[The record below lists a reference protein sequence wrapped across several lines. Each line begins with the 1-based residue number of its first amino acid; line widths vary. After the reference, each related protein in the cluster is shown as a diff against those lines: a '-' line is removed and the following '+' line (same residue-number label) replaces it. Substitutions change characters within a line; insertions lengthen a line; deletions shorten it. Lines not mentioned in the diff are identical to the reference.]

1 MEEHVIVAARIA
13 AMAGQDDALSGIAAY
28 TEDGALSA
36 IGLTPAM
43 GTDLVVQILRL
54 AYEAG
59 LPPAQP
65 LGAEAELECIACHRI
80 DLIGSADSSM
90 AAMVLRIGKESL
102 HDLLLRRQELLHRR
116 RVCLHH
122 ELQLL
127 LALDD
132 RALHPFVP
140 LVSKR
145 GTHATLDEIA
155 VAWQFAEEAH
165 GCS

>member
-1 MEEHVIVAARIA
+1 MEQHAIVAARVA
-13 AMAGQDDALSGIAAY
+13 ATVGEDDAFAGIAAY
-28 TEDGALSA
+28 AESGALSA

-102 HDLLLRRQELLHRR
+102 PVMLTAYQLRQLSANLSAHLSRMEELAGR
-116 RVCLHH
+116 
-122 ELQLL
+122 
-127 LALDD
+127 
-132 RALHPFVP
+132 
-140 LVSKR
+140 
-145 GTHATLDEIA
+145 
-155 VAWQFAEEAH
+155 
-165 GCS
+165 